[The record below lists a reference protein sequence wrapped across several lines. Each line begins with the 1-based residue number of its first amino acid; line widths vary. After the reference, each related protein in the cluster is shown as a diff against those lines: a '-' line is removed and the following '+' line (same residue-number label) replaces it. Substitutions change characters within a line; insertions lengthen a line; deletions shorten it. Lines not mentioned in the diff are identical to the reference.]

1 MKKDLQQ
8 VQEYIDQ
15 QAMKILEPIYNRKVF
30 DSSIDK
36 ETGEVFLE
44 YRNEIDL
51 IRKEI
56 VSAMVQS
63 ATDDFMKHKGLYSSS
78 LFHVCTDFDAG
89 IESNVIPSLSK
100 DEDVVKF
107 YEANKKDIVTKAERL
122 CSFYGAD
129 FENIPGFDYTD
140 RHMKSST
147 NKIAVTRYVVN
158 DEINEISMELHKF
171 RNYLE
176 EIQYPKE
183 LDKTSTKVSLRMRNT
198 QLKSHENENSQI
210 R

>member
-8 VQEYIDQ
+8 IQEDIDQ
-15 QAMKILEPIYNRKVF
+15 QAMKILEPIYNRKVL

-36 ETGEVFLE
+36 ETGEVFLA
-44 YRNEIDL
+44 YRKEMDV

-56 VSAMVQS
+56 ISAMVQS
-63 ATDDFMKHKGLYSSS
+63 ATDDFIKNKGLYSSS

-89 IESNVIPSLSK
+89 IESGIVPSLAK

-107 YEANKKDIVTKAERL
+107 YEANKKDIITRAERL

-158 DEINEISMELHKF
+158 EEINEISMELHKF

-176 EIQYPKE
+176 DIKVPRFIDKQMKGSLKVRNVKNHIKE
-183 LDKTSTKVSLRMRNT
+183 KDNSLDM
-198 QLKSHENENSQI
+198 
-210 R
+210 